1 MEALP
6 VLSPRTGM
14 PWPSPLLV
22 LSLVVAAYGD
32 GYGHGMGKSTYAAS
46 DPLKCYAFFDTFLPV
61 RCQDPPSFGFCN
73 STGECYTSGRASLC
87 NAADILPGGGAC
99 TYPNSSM
106 GARAGVRP
114 GLPKKRAA
122 PAQDFGLHAVN
133 VSSRPG
139 YASILQAEAIFDA
152 RWARAVGAGE
162 LNAVLDYAT
171 MLFAPSLDG
180 YLDAFDAAG
189 VDHLLVGPWA
199 DDENNAHAS
208 VLVRACGMIILELVS
223 SKIPAPRKSTVV
235 IADGLSRL
243 PAAVFRKLHT
253 STQDPRVL
261 QPLGVSKA
269 ASDLDAVD
277 AFYAGP
283 MRGEKCHGAAAGGAD
298 VVVYA
303 LPGAGAVVR
312 FLRRGADA
320 AVRELETLKKDA
332 RAAYHVD
339 AFCGVDKWYDN
350 HYDYVQYDVA
360 LDDFREAFVAF
371 GAAHHVFGNGTVP
384 YNVYVGDPTGDSI
397 QLVGAWREPPALARG
412 DALTDACTQG
422 NCGRFTA
429 TAACAAAL
437 RADEALRG
445 AKTNCT
451 DALYGARWADLVA
464 ATCTNADVV
473 NFCVPDS
480 C

>member
-99 TYPNSSM
+99 AYPNSST

-283 MRGEKCHGAAAGGAD
+283 MRGEKCHGAAAGGAE

-339 AFCGVDKWYDN
+339 AFCGVDDRVELFKLN
-350 HYDYVQYDVA
+350 
-360 LDDFREAFVAF
+360 
-371 GAAHHVFGNGTVP
+371 
-384 YNVYVGDPTGDSI
+384 SM
-397 QLVGAWREPPALARG
+397 
-412 DALTDACTQG
+412 
-422 NCGRFTA
+422 
-429 TAACAAAL
+429 CA
-437 RADEALRG
+437 
-445 AKTNCT
+445 
-451 DALYGARWADLVA
+451 
-464 ATCTNADVV
+464 
-473 NFCVPDS
+473 
-480 C
+480 